1 MVNQRSTSRRRNAQ
15 IAPNIPSLIEPKLKG
30 GARGLLRSARPL
42 DPLIR
47 GSDFHNLDVLP
58 SDFSLRRL
66 DTVLNR
72 GKHPKRHLRGLLDTL
87 VDEYDLVVLDCA
99 PSISLVSEN
108 VFRAAGALCDVDIYQ
123 AITLPWLRANDLS
136 EYFNYLKKKELQLRI
151 VFSDTVSRYSTTAIS
166 NSRRQIISAL
176 AVASEESQRNRIGR
190 KILKFVPKLN
200 SLMERNRP
208 SSSDLHAF
216 RKSAKS
222 LKYSLDIWQVCF
234 GKSASAKDVSNRLQ
248 KTYRSLGDWHDLL
261 LSHDSVDAFL
271 AGEVPGGLTDSTA
284 YAKFQEDLR
293 QRAENCLATY
303 ERSKKPL
310 HKSLKRLKP
319 GFI

>member
-1 MVNQRSTSRRRNAQ
+1 MLAYFDERREVFQRVLKAARSYFAVEGIHGLRLEIKRFRALYK
-15 IAPNIPSLIEPKLKG
+15 LI
-30 GARGLLRSARPL
+30 
-42 DPLIR
+42 
-47 GSDFHNLDVLP
+47 
-58 SDFSLRRL
+58 
-66 DTVLNR
+66 
-72 GKHPKRHLRGLLDTL
+72 
-87 VDEYDLVVLDCA
+87 DCA
-99 PSISLVSEN
+99 APSFASKPNLKVFNEL
-108 VFRAAGALCDVDIYQ
+108 FRAAGALRDVDIYQ

-151 VFSDTVSRYSTTAIS
+151 VFSDAVSRYSTTEIS

-176 AVASEESQRNRIGR
+176 AVASEENQRNRIGR
-190 KILKFVPKLN
+190 KILKFVSKLN

-234 GKSASAKDVSNRLQ
+234 GKSASAKDVSNQLQ
-248 KTYRSLGDWHDLL
+248 KTYRSLGDWHDFL
-261 LSHDSVDAFL
+261 LSHDSVDVFL

-303 ERSKKPL
+303 ERSKKSL
-310 HKSLKRLKP
+310 HRSLKRLKP
-319 GFI
+319 DFG